1 MTTPTTTPKKRGRP
15 KGSGPKLPA
24 KSKANPRVKVSPAV
38 KETPAAV
45 APATNSLPVNPFIF
59 EILELVDAQKTNA
72 KKVEVLRNYEHD
84 SIKTIFV
91 WNYDS
96 SVISLLPPGP
106 VPYGE
111 TNAQTTFAGT
121 LSENIAKEAAGGESA
136 TGQDLDG
143 RNKTSIR
150 HEYKNFYH
158 FVKGGNNELSTTR
171 REMIFINMLQGLHPK
186 EAEVLCLVK
195 DKDLESRYKV
205 SIDQVK
211 QAYPNMTWG
220 NRS

>member
-1 MTTPTTTPKKRGRP
+1 MTTTPTPKKRGRP
-15 KGSGPKLPA
+15 AKSSGPKLPA
-24 KSKANPRVKVSPAV
+24 KTKAKPRAKAEPKEVSVKP
-38 KETPAAV
+38 
-45 APATNSLPVNPFIF
+45 APATNSLPTNPFIF
-59 EILELVDAQKTNA
+59 EILELLDAQKTNA
-72 KKVEVLRNYEHD
+72 KKVEVLQNYEHE
-84 SIKTIFV
+84 SIKTVFV
-91 WNYDS
+91 WNFDS
-96 SVISLLPPGP
+96 SVVSLLPPGA

-158 FVKGGNNELSTTR
+158 FVQGGNNSLTTTR

>member
-1 MTTPTTTPKKRGRP
+1 MTTQTTPKKRGRP
-15 KGSGPKLPA
+15 KSTGPKLPS
-24 KSKANPRVKVSPAV
+24 KSKATPRVKVSPAI
-38 KETPAAV
+38 PD
-45 APATNSLPVNPFIF
+45 TNSLPTNPFVF
-59 EILELVDAQKTNA
+59 EVLELVDAQKTNA
-72 KKVEVLRNYEHD
+72 KRVEVLKNYEHD
-84 SIKTIFV
+84 CVKMVLI
-91 WNYDS
+91 WNFDT
-96 SVISLLPPGP
+96 SVVSLLPPGP

-150 HEYKNFYH
+150 HEYQNFYH

-186 EAEVLCLVK
+186 EAELLCLVK
-195 DKDLESRYKV
+195 DKDLEQKYKV
-205 SIDQVK
+205 SVDNVK
-211 QAYPNMTWG
+211 QAYPDMTWG
-220 NRS
+220 WRG

>member
-1 MTTPTTTPKKRGRP
+1 MTTPPTKKTRGRP
-15 KGSGPKLPA
+15 KSTGPKLPA
-24 KSKANPRVKVSPAV
+24 KTKATPSAKAAPKEEIVKP
-38 KETPAAV
+38 

-59 EILELVDAQKTNA
+59 EILELADAQKTNA

-84 SIKTIFV
+84 SLKTVFV
-91 WNYDS
+91 WNFDG
-96 SVISLLPPGP
+96 SVVSLLPPGE

-121 LSENIAKEAAGGESA
+121 LSDNIAKEAAGGESA

-150 HEYKNFYH
+150 HEYNNFYH
-158 FVKGGNNELSTTR
+158 FVQGGNNELTTTR

-186 EAEVLCLVK
+186 EAELLCLIK
-195 DKDLESRYKV
+195 DKDLESKYSV
-205 SIDQVK
+205 SLENVK

>member
-15 KGSGPKLPA
+15 KSTGPKLPA
-24 KSKANPRVKVSPAV
+24 KAKAKPRVKVDAEV
-38 KETPAAV
+38 KP

-59 EILELVDAQKTNA
+59 EILELASAQKTNA
-72 KKVEVLRNYEHD
+72 KKVEVLKNYED
-84 SIKTIFV
+84 PSVKTIFV
-91 WNYDS
+91 WNFDS
-96 SVISLLPPGP
+96 SVVSLLPPGP

-158 FVKGGNNELSTTR
+158 FVKGGNTELSTTR

-186 EAEVLCLVK
+186 EAELLCLVK
-195 DKDLESRYKV
+195 DKDLESKYNV
-205 SIDQVK
+205 SLENVK

>member
-1 MTTPTTTPKKRGRP
+1 MTTTPTPKKRGRP
-15 KGSGPKLPA
+15 AKSSGPKLPA
-24 KSKANPRVKVSPAV
+24 KTKAKPRVKADVKPA
-38 KETPAAV
+38 PD
-45 APATNSLPVNPFIF
+45 TNSLPSNPFIF
-59 EILELVDAQKTNA
+59 EILDLVNAQKTNA
-72 KKVEVLRNYEHD
+72 KKVEVLQNYEHE
-84 SIKTIFV
+84 SIKTVFV

-158 FVKGGNNELSTTR
+158 FVQGGNPALTTTR

-195 DKDLESRYKV
+195 DKDLESKYDV

>member
-1 MTTPTTTPKKRGRP
+1 MTTTPTPKKRGRP
-15 KGSGPKLPA
+15 KSTGAKLPA
-24 KSKANPRVKVSPAV
+24 KSKAKPRVKVSADV
-38 KETPAAV
+38 KP
-45 APATNSLPVNPFIF
+45 APATNSLPNNPFIF
-59 EILELVDAQKTNA
+59 EILDLVNAQKTNA
-72 KKVEVLRNYEHD
+72 KKVEVLQNYEHE
-84 SIKTIFV
+84 SIKTVFV

-150 HEYKNFYH
+150 HEYNNFYH
-158 FVKGGNNELSTTR
+158 FVQGGNPTLTTTR

-195 DKDLESRYKV
+195 DKDLESKYDV

>member
-1 MTTPTTTPKKRGRP
+1 MTTPTTKKRGRP
-15 KGSGPKLPA
+15 KSTGPKLPA
-24 KSKANPRVKVSPAV
+24 KTKAKPRAKA
-38 KETPAAV
+38 TPV
-45 APATNSLPVNPFIF
+45 PATDSLPVNPFIF

-84 SIKTIFV
+84 SIKTVFV

-96 SVISLLPPGP
+96 SVVSLLPPGE

-143 RNKTSIR
+143 RNKTTLR
-150 HEYKNFYH
+150 REYRNFYH
-158 FVKGGNNELSTTR
+158 YVQGGNNSLSTVR
-171 REMIFINMLQGLHPK
+171 REMMFIDLLQGLHPK
-186 EAEVLCLVK
+186 EAEILVLVK
-195 DKDLESRYKV
+195 DKDLETKYNISL
-205 SIDQVK
+205 DNVK
-211 QAYPNMTWG
+211 QSYPDIVWG

>member
-1 MTTPTTTPKKRGRP
+1 MTTTPTPKKRGRP
-15 KGSGPKLPA
+15 KSTGPKLPA
-24 KSKANPRVKVSPAV
+24 KAKAKPRAKAAPKEADVKP
-38 KETPAAV
+38 
-45 APATNSLPVNPFIF
+45 APATNSLPSNPFIF
-59 EILELVDAQKTNA
+59 EILDLVNAQKTNA
-72 KKVEVLRNYEHD
+72 KKVEVLQNYEHE
-84 SIKTIFV
+84 SIKTVFV

-158 FVKGGNNELSTTR
+158 FVQGGNPSLTTTR

-195 DKDLESRYKV
+195 DKDLESKYDI

>member
-15 KGSGPKLPA
+15 KGTGAKLPA
-24 KSKANPRVKVSPAV
+24 KSKAKPRAKAN
-38 KETPAAV
+38 PAA
-45 APATNSLPVNPFIF
+45 PSTNSLPNNPFVF
-59 EILELVDAQKTNA
+59 EVLDLASAQNTNA
-72 KKVEVLRNYEHD
+72 KKVEVLKNYEHD
-84 SIKTIFV
+84 CVKMVFI
-91 WNYDS
+91 WNFDS
-96 SVISLLPPGP
+96 SVISLLPPGE

-121 LSENIAKEAAGGESA
+121 LSDNIAKEAAGGESA

-158 FVKGGNNELSTTR
+158 FVQGGNNALTTAR

-186 EAEVLCLVK
+186 EAELLCLVK
-195 DKDLESRYKV
+195 DKDLETKYNV

-211 QAYPNMTWG
+211 QAYPDMTWG
-220 NRS
+220 GRS

>member
-1 MTTPTTTPKKRGRP
+1 MTTTPTPKKRGRP
-15 KGSGPKLPA
+15 KSTGPKLPA
-24 KSKANPRVKVSPAV
+24 KTKSTPRAKVEPKEVSVKPA
-38 KETPAAV
+38 PD
-45 APATNSLPVNPFIF
+45 TNSLPVNPFIF

-91 WNYDS
+91 WNYDGA
-96 SVISLLPPGP
+96 VISLLPPGP

-150 HEYKNFYH
+150 HEFKNFYH
-158 FVKGGNNELSTTR
+158 FVQGGNNSLTTTR

-186 EAEVLCLVK
+186 EAELLCLVK
-195 DKDLESRYKV
+195 DKDLESKYNV
-205 SIDQVK
+205 SLQNVK

-220 NRS
+220 GRS

>member
-1 MTTPTTTPKKRGRP
+1 MTTTPTPKKRGRP
-15 KGSGPKLPA
+15 KSTGPKLP
-24 KSKANPRVKVSPAV
+24 SKAKAKPRAKTEPKEETVKP
-38 KETPAAV
+38 

-72 KKVEVLRNYEHD
+72 KKVEVLQNYEHE
-84 SIKTIFV
+84 SIKTVFV

-121 LSENIAKEAAGGESA
+121 LSENIAKEAAGGDSA
-136 TGQDLDG
+136 TAQDMDG
-143 RNKTSIR
+143 RGRTTLR
-150 HEYKNFYH
+150 REWKNLYH
-158 FVKGGNNELSTTR
+158 YVKGGNDQLSRTR

-195 DKDLESRYKV
+195 DKDLESKYKV

>member
-1 MTTPTTTPKKRGRP
+1 MTTPTTPKKRGRP
-15 KGSGPKLPA
+15 KSTGPKLPA
-24 KSKANPRVKVSPAV
+24 KTKAKPRAKAEPKEVSVKP
-38 KETPAAV
+38 
-45 APATNSLPVNPFIF
+45 APATNSLPTNPFIF
-59 EILELVDAQKTNA
+59 EILELLDAQKTNA

-96 SVISLLPPGP
+96 SVVSLLPPGP

-121 LSENIAKEAAGGESA
+121 LSDNIVREAAGGESA

-150 HEYKNFYH
+150 REYQNFYH
-158 FVKGGNNELSTTR
+158 FVKGGNDTLSTTR
-171 REMIFINMLQGLHPK
+171 REMMFIQMLEGLHPR
-186 EAEVLCLVK
+186 EAEILVLIK
-195 DKDLESRYKV
+195 DKDLESKYSV
-205 SIDQVK
+205 SLQNVK

>member
-1 MTTPTTTPKKRGRP
+1 MTTTPTPKKRGRP
-15 KGSGPKLPA
+15 AKSSGPKLPA
-24 KSKANPRVKVSPAV
+24 KTKAKPRVKAAPKEEDV
-38 KETPAAV
+38 KP

-72 KKVEVLRNYEHD
+72 KKVEVLQNYEHE
-84 SIKTIFV
+84 SIKTVFV
-91 WNYDS
+91 WNFDS
-96 SVISLLPPGP
+96 SVVSLLPPGE

-150 HEYKNFYH
+150 HEFKNFYH
-158 FVKGGNNELSTTR
+158 FVQGGNNSLTTTR

-186 EAEVLCLVK
+186 EAELLCLVK
-195 DKDLESRYKV
+195 DKDLESKYSV
-205 SIDQVK
+205 SIENVK
-211 QAYPNMTWG
+211 QAYPDMTWG
-220 NRS
+220 WRG

>member
-15 KGSGPKLPA
+15 KSTGAKLPA
-24 KSKANPRVKVSPAV
+24 KSKAKPRVKVDAEAKP
-38 KETPAAV
+38 

-59 EILELVDAQKTNA
+59 EILELASAQKTNA
-72 KKVEVLRNYEHD
+72 KKVEVLKNYED
-84 SIKTIFV
+84 PSVKTVFV
-91 WNYDS
+91 WNFDS
-96 SVISLLPPGP
+96 SVVSLLPPGP

-186 EAEVLCLVK
+186 EAELLCLVK
-195 DKDLESRYKV
+195 DKDLQSRYSV
-205 SIDQVK
+205 SLENVK

>member
-1 MTTPTTTPKKRGRP
+1 MTPTKKTTTTTRKPKHKP
-15 KGSGPKLPA
+15 SVAIKA
-24 KSKANPRVKVSPAV
+24 K
-38 KETPAAV
+38 
-45 APATNSLPVNPFIF
+45 APQKTVPLDSLPTNPFVH
-59 EILELVDAQKTNA
+59 EVLELASSQRASA
-72 KKVEVLRNYEHD
+72 KKVEALKKYEED
-84 SIKTIFV
+84 AVKVILK
-91 WNYDS
+91 WNFDDNIVS
-96 SVISLLPPGP
+96 ALPEGE

-111 TNAQTTFAGT
+111 EEDQLVYTGS

-158 FVKGGNNELSTTR
+158 FVQGGNPTLTTTR

-195 DKDLESRYKV
+195 DKDLESKYDV

>member
-1 MTTPTTTPKKRGRP
+1 MTTTPTPKKRGRP
-15 KGSGPKLPA
+15 KSTGPKLPVKTKA
-24 KSKANPRVKVSPAV
+24 KPRAKAEPKEVSVKP
-38 KETPAAV
+38 
-45 APATNSLPVNPFIF
+45 APATNSLPDNPFIF

-72 KKVEVLRNYEHD
+72 KKVEVLKNYEHD
-84 SIKTIFV
+84 SIKTVFV

-96 SVISLLPPGP
+96 SVISLLPPGE

-111 TNAQTTFAGT
+111 TNAQTTFAGS

-150 HEYKNFYH
+150 HEFKNFYH
-158 FVKGGNNELSTTR
+158 FVQGGNNSLTTTR
-171 REMIFINMLQGLHPK
+171 RVMIFINMLQGLHPK

-195 DKDLESRYKV
+195 DKDLESKYNV
-205 SIDQVK
+205 SLENVK
-211 QAYPNMTWG
+211 QAYPQMTWG
-220 NRS
+220 ARG

>member
-1 MTTPTTTPKKRGRP
+1 MTTQKTTPKKRGRP
-15 KGSGPKLPA
+15 KSTGPKLPS
-24 KSKANPRVKVSPAV
+24 KSKATPRVKVSPAIPD
-38 KETPAAV
+38 TD
-45 APATNSLPVNPFIF
+45 SLPTNPFVF
-59 EILELVDAQKTNA
+59 EVLELVDAQKTNA
-72 KKVEVLRNYEHD
+72 KRVEVLKNYEHD
-84 SIKTIFV
+84 CIKTIFV
-91 WNYDS
+91 WNFDT
-96 SVISLLPPGP
+96 SVVSLLPPGP

-150 HEYKNFYH
+150 HEYQNFYH

-186 EAEVLCLVK
+186 EAELLCLVK
-195 DKDLESRYKV
+195 DKDLEQKYKV
-205 SIDQVK
+205 SVDNVK
-211 QAYPNMTWG
+211 QAYPDMTWG
-220 NRS
+220 WRG

>member
-1 MTTPTTTPKKRGRP
+1 MTTTPTPKKRGRP
-15 KGSGPKLPA
+15 AKSSGPKLPA
-24 KSKANPRVKVSPAV
+24 KTKAKPRVKVAPKEEDV
-38 KETPAAV
+38 KP

-72 KKVEVLRNYEHD
+72 KKVEVLQNYEHE
-84 SIKTIFV
+84 SIKTVFV
-91 WNYDS
+91 WNFDS
-96 SVISLLPPGP
+96 SVVSLLPPGA

-186 EAEVLCLVK
+186 EAELLCLVK
-195 DKDLESRYKV
+195 DKDLQSKYSV
-205 SIDQVK
+205 SLENVK

>member
-1 MTTPTTTPKKRGRP
+1 MTTTPTPKKRGRP
-15 KGSGPKLPA
+15 AKSSGPKLPA
-24 KSKANPRVKVSPAV
+24 KTKAKPRVKVAPKEEDV
-38 KETPAAV
+38 KP

-72 KKVEVLRNYEHD
+72 KKVEVLQNYEHE
-84 SIKTIFV
+84 SIKTVFV
-91 WNYDS
+91 WNFDS
-96 SVISLLPPGP
+96 SVVSLLPPGP

-150 HEYKNFYH
+150 HEFKNFYH
-158 FVKGGNNELSTTR
+158 FVQGGNNSLTTTR

-195 DKDLESRYKV
+195 DKDLESKYNV
-205 SIDQVK
+205 SLENVK
-211 QAYPNMTWG
+211 QAYPQMTWG
-220 NRS
+220 SRG

>member
-1 MTTPTTTPKKRGRP
+1 MTTTPTPKKRGRP
-15 KGSGPKLPA
+15 KSTGAKLPA
-24 KSKANPRVKVSPAV
+24 KSKAKPRVKVSADV
-38 KETPAAV
+38 KP
-45 APATNSLPVNPFIF
+45 APATNSLPNNPFIF
-59 EILELVDAQKTNA
+59 EILDLVNAQKTNA
-72 KKVEVLRNYEHD
+72 KKVEVLQNYEHE

-158 FVKGGNNELSTTR
+158 FVHGGNPSLTTTR

-195 DKDLESRYKV
+195 DKDLESKYSV

>member
-15 KGSGPKLPA
+15 KSTGPKLPA
-24 KSKANPRVKVSPAV
+24 KTKAKARVKEEPKEESV
-38 KETPAAV
+38 KP
-45 APATNSLPVNPFIF
+45 APATNSLPTNPFIF

-150 HEYKNFYH
+150 HEYNNFYH
-158 FVKGGNNELSTTR
+158 FVKGGNNELTTTR

-186 EAEVLCLVK
+186 EAEILVLIK
-195 DKDLESRYKV
+195 DKDLETKYNV
-205 SIDQVK
+205 SLDNVK

>member
-1 MTTPTTTPKKRGRP
+1 MTTTPTPKKRGRP
-15 KGSGPKLPA
+15 KSTGAKLPA
-24 KSKANPRVKVSPAV
+24 KSKATPRVKVSADV
-38 KETPAAV
+38 KP
-45 APATNSLPVNPFIF
+45 APATNSLPSNPFIF
-59 EILELVDAQKTNA
+59 EILDLVNAQKTNA
-72 KKVEVLRNYEHD
+72 KKVEVLQNYEHE

-150 HEYKNFYH
+150 HEFKNFYH
-158 FVKGGNNELSTTR
+158 FVKGGNDSLGTTR

-186 EAEVLCLVK
+186 EAELLCLVK
-195 DKDLESRYKV
+195 DKDLESKYDV

-220 NRS
+220 GRS